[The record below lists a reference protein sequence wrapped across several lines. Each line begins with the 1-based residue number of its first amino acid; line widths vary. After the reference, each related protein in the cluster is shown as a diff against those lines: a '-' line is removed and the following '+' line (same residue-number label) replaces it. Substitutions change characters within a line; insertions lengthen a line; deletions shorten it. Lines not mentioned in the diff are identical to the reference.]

1 MVLAHCRWAEVRG
14 RRSGRRELARRRAPP
29 GGARRGGC
37 GCGAARDD
45 SIAPHPRRRRPPREP
60 RRPALSA
67 GAGARRPLRRPRA
80 RREARPISGKKR
92 KGRAK
97 TRGRRGGRG
106 RRQSRDC
113 RDPVTQAATR
123 AFARVLERRKSDA
136 PALHTGG
143 WRTGEILGNFQA
155 TLPLQCEAEC
165 GIIIGVRGTDDK
177 EGGCLPSGVHH
188 VNRGTGPRAGR
199 VVRLGIVHKRK
210 DAP

>member
-1 MVLAHCRWAEVRG
+1 MVGRLRFRPHHNLISSVPLSRILWSVPSKVERSPTALVQCQWAEARG

-80 RREARPISGKKR
+80 RREARTISGKKR

-97 TRGRRGGRG
+97 ARGRRGGRG
-106 RRQSRDC
+106 RRQSGDC

-123 AFARVLERRKSDA
+123 AFARALERRKSAA
-136 PALHTGG
+136 PTLH
-143 WRTGEILGNFQA
+143 A
-155 TLPLQCEAEC
+155 
-165 GIIIGVRGTDDK
+165 
-177 EGGCLPSGVHH
+177 S
-188 VNRGTGPRAGR
+188 
-199 VVRLGIVHKRK
+199 
-210 DAP
+210 

>member
-1 MVLAHCRWAEVRG
+1 MRGAPALPGRFGGRDGARPSRKGDSGARSAERVREAK
-14 RRSGRRELARRRAPP
+14 RELARRRAPP

-45 SIAPHPRRRRPPREP
+45 SIAPHPRRRRPTRAP
-60 RRPALSA
+60 RRPAISA

-106 RRQSRDC
+106 RRQSGDC

-123 AFARVLERRKSDA
+123 AFARALERRKSDA
-136 PALHTGG
+136 PTLHTTYYAL
-143 WRTGEILGNFQA
+143 RTG
-155 TLPLQCEAEC
+155 
-165 GIIIGVRGTDDK
+165 
-177 EGGCLPSGVHH
+177 
-188 VNRGTGPRAGR
+188 GR
-199 VVRLGIVHKRK
+199 RIDGW
-210 DAP
+210 